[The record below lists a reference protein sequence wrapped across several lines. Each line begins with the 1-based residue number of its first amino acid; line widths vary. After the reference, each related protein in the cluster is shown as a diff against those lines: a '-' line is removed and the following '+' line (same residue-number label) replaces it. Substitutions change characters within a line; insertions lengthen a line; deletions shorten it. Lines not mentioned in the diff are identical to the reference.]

1 MIFFS
6 SSDSEESELEL
17 ELEPELE
24 LELEVEAFFLTAE
37 DGSADFFGV
46 ASESSLES
54 EDELEV
60 DLEERVR
67 LGSRP
72 FETPDPFLSDTF
84 LVLLSTAALDE
95 I

>member
-17 ELEPELE
+17 ELE

-67 LGSRP
+67 LGSRS
-72 FETPDPFLSDTF
+72 FETPGPFLSDTF